1 MNVAI
6 TDSLVKVQ
14 MNIVPKDD
22 IVVLTVTK
30 NSNRNLLLRS
40 VAFDA
45 INKSLVIPA
54 QEFKDI
60 QQQISNA
67 RKLKICS
74 ATISEFTRQ
83 NPDSSTGLYLNS
95 ELRAKARIVSNAKKR
110 HNENEVKKKLATAKN
125 KMKLDSKRKASFEK
139 LKATI

>member
-1 MNVAI
+1 
-6 TDSLVKVQ
+6 

-67 RKLKICS
+67 RKLKICPS
-74 ATISEFTRQ
+74 TISDFTRQ
-83 NPDSSTGLYLNS
+83 NPDSSTGLCLNS
-95 ELRAKARIVSNAKKR
+95 ELRAKARIVSNNQKR
-110 HNENEVKKKLATAKN
+110 HNENEVKRKLATAK
-125 KMKLDSKRKASFEK
+125 K
-139 LKATI
+139 